1 MARAGGLLLMA
12 LALGLAGCAAPVG
25 PLTRDAPA
33 RPPLAEQTARLPPD
47 LAGFRRGSETDFEA
61 TSPGYGHGVEYTAG
75 GRTAVAS
82 VALYD
87 RGLARVPIDPADPA
101 ITAELDTA
109 VREATTLP
117 PRTTGRA
124 LAEQRRRTIA
134 APGGPGLAC
143 ADLAGNFGRT
153 PIERLV
159 CVGTASGRFVKV
171 QVTMPDRSPPVADAA
186 GFAAAAA
193 AAARG
198 G

>member
-1 MARAGGLLLMA
+1 MIGAGRACGLVLLA
-12 LALGLAGCAAPVG
+12 LAGCAAPGG
-25 PLTRDAPA
+25 PGGRDTGA
-33 RPPLAEQTARLPPD
+33 RPPLATQTARLPPD
-47 LAGFRRGSETDFEA
+47 LAGFRRGPVTDFEA

-75 GRTAVAS
+75 GRSAVAS

-87 RGLARVPIDPADPA
+87 RGLARVPTDPADPA
-101 ITAELDTA
+101 MLAELETA
-109 VREATTLP
+109 VREATALP

-159 CVGTASGRFVKV
+159 CVGGASGRFVKV
-171 QVTMPDRSPPVADAA
+171 QVTMPDRRPPVADAA
-186 GFAAAAA
+186 GFVAAAAG
-193 AAARG
+193 AARG